1 MKSLQLFQAQH
12 GAWFKAITAQ
22 QTRTPKVVNEE
33 EVQTTEP
40 ESSTNS
46 TVNLAELGI
55 TPVTPVTV
63 GTMEQLQIK
72 GELNLRIIHDNEST
86 KDANPEV
93 EAIKKDLKLFD
104 EQMTSPRSSI
114 DGQHALKEPETP
126 GSTTSEQHLEDLQ
139 QVLIMDSIKDAINK
153 EQKQKVYYGQKKPTE
168 RDATTVSS
176 TMYAPME
183 KPEMSSPMMN
193 YRNPSA
199 ILVSP
204 RDHSDEMSPTESD
217 YPLQRDEDE
226 PMGKHWTQ
234 LNVQPPGS
242 REYDAP
248 PQKSIAAEL
257 LEEISAQG
265 IGDKGMLVDPT
276 RSSFITLEGDKIRGM
291 ANAYINLLANGK
303 VCTLWVDKVQFF
315 EKTYLIT
322 VVCTSKNLF
331 LVRIGYLENI
341 FV

>member
-1 MKSLQLFQAQH
+1 MLKSLRSFQAQP

-22 QTRTPKVVNEE
+22 KTRTPKVVNEE
-33 EVQTTEP
+33 EVSTTEP

-63 GTMEQLQIK
+63 GTMEQLQMK

-104 EQMTSPRSSI
+104 EQLSSPRASV
-114 DGQHALKEPETP
+114 DGQRTLKEPETP
-126 GSTTSEQHLEDLQ
+126 GSTTSEQHLEDIN

-153 EQKQKVYYGQKKPTE
+153 EQKQKVYYGQKSSE
-168 RDATTVSS
+168 RDVTAVSS
-176 TMYAPME
+176 TMYASTEEP
-183 KPEMSSPMMN
+183 KMSNPMMN
-193 YRNPSA
+193 YRSPT

-204 RDHSDEMSPTESD
+204 RDHSDAMSPTESD
-217 YPLQRDEDE
+217 YSMHRDEDDSI
-226 PMGKHWTQ
+226 GKHWTQ

-265 IGDKGMLVDPT
+265 IGDKRMLIDPNH
-276 RSSFITLEGDKIRGM
+276 SSFRTLEGDKIRGM

-303 VCTLWVDKVQFF
+303 VGTLCV
-315 EKTYLIT
+315 E
-322 VVCTSKNLF
+322 
-331 LVRIGYLENI
+331 
-341 FV
+341 